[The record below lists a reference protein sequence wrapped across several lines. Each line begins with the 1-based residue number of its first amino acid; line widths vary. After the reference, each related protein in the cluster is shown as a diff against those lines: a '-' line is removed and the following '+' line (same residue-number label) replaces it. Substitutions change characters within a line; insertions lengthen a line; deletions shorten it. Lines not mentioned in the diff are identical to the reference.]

1 MLIIINALLID
12 LLKFVILRNVFLLFG
27 VIVECFL
34 GKGQCI
40 IARIQR
46 PFFYSLFYVDIK
58 KLTIVY

>member
-46 PFFYSLFYVDIK
+46 PFFSIHYFTSILK
-58 KLTIVY
+58 NLQ